1 LTYRITFAVGGRAR
15 FLSHLETVDTLLGAL
30 RRAGFDIALSK
41 GMKPRPVISL
51 ALPRAVGTE
60 TLADVADVE
69 LRGDHEPLDVQERLA
84 NHLPM
89 GMTALAVEPATGKQ
103 AASRVESVAYRVEI
117 ADDLDWDA
125 ALAAFAAA
133 ETCEVVRT
141 APKKASKRV
150 DVRRFC
156 TELTHEPGALEME
169 LAVTDAGTARPE
181 ELTQAVAA
189 LVGATP
195 TIERLVRTAIRLRE
209 PVGVDSDTDI

>member
-60 TLADVADVE
+60 TLADIADVE
-69 LRGDHEPLDVQERLA
+69 LRGEHDPLDVTERLS

-89 GMTALAVEPATGKQ
+89 GMTVVVVEPATGKQ
-103 AASRVESVAYRVEI
+103 AASRVESVTYRVDV
-117 ADDLDWDA
+117 ADDVNWDA
-125 ALAAFAAA
+125 ALQAFASV
-133 ETCEVVRT
+133 ESCEVVRT
-141 APKKASKRV
+141 APNKASKRI
-150 DVRRFC
+150 DVRRYC
-156 TELTHEPGALEME
+156 TAVAYEPGALEME

-195 TIERLVRTAIRLRE
+195 KIERLVRTAIRLRE
-209 PVGVDSDTDI
+209 PVGART

>member
-1 LTYRITFAVGGRAR
+1 MTYRITFAVGGRAR

-51 ALPRAVGTE
+51 ALPRAVGIE
-60 TLADVADVE
+60 TLADIADVE
-69 LRGDHEPLDVQERLA
+69 IRGDHEPLDVRERLA

-89 GMTALAVEPATGKQ
+89 GMTVLEVAPAAGKQ
-103 AASRVESVAYRVEI
+103 AASRVESVAYRVEV

-125 ALAAFAAA
+125 ALDAFAAA
-133 ETCEVVRT
+133 EACEVVRT
-141 APKKASKRV
+141 APKKAAKRI

-156 TELTHEPGALEME
+156 TSLVHEPGALEME
-169 LAVTDAGTARPE
+169 LAVTDSGTARPE

-209 PVGVDSDTDI
+209 PVGATT

>member
-1 LTYRITFAVGGRAR
+1 MTYRITFAVGGRAR

-30 RRAGFDIALSK
+30 RRAGLDIALSK

-51 ALPRAVGTE
+51 ALPRAVGVE

-69 LRGDHEPLDVQERLA
+69 LRGDHEPLDVGERLA

-89 GMTALAVEPATGKQ
+89 GMTVVSVEPASGRP
-103 AASRVESVAYRVEI
+103 AASRVDAVTYRVEV
-117 ADDLDWDA
+117 AGGVDWDA
-125 ALAAFAAA
+125 ALAAFAEA

-141 APKKASKRV
+141 APNKASKRV

-156 TELTHEPGALEME
+156 TALAHEPGALEME

-195 TIERLVRTAIRLRE
+195 TIERLIRTAIRLRE
-209 PVGVDSDTDI
+209 PVGVDT

>member
-1 LTYRITFAVGGRAR
+1 MTYRITFAVGGRAR

-51 ALPRAVGTE
+51 ALPRAVGIE
-60 TLADVADVE
+60 TLADIADVE

-103 AASRVESVAYRVEI
+103 AASRVESVAIPGRGRRTTSTGTPPSPPSPPRS
-117 ADDLDWDA
+117 
-125 ALAAFAAA
+125 
-133 ETCEVVRT
+133 TCEVVRT
-141 APKKASKRV
+141 APNKAAKRV

-156 TELTHEPGALEME
+156 TELRA
-169 LAVTDAGTARPE
+169 
-181 ELTQAVAA
+181 
-189 LVGATP
+189 
-195 TIERLVRTAIRLRE
+195 
-209 PVGVDSDTDI
+209 

>member
-1 LTYRITFAVGGRAR
+1 LTYRITFAVSGRAR

-51 ALPRAVGTE
+51 AMPRAVGIE
-60 TLADVADVE
+60 TLADMADVE
-69 LRGDHEPLDVQERLA
+69 LRGDHEPLDVGERLA

-89 GMTALAVEPATGKQ
+89 GMTVVSVELATGKQ
-103 AASRVESVAYRVEI
+103 AASRVESVAYRVEVGE
-117 ADDLDWDA
+117 DVDWDA
-125 ALAAFAAA
+125 GLAAFAAA

-156 TELTHEPGALEME
+156 TALTHEPGALEME

-209 PVGVDSDTDI
+209 PVGAHT

>member
-60 TLADVADVE
+60 TLADIADVE
-69 LRGDHEPLDVQERLA
+69 LRGDHEPLDVAERLS

-89 GMTALAVEPATGKQ
+89 GMTVVSVEPATGKQ
-103 AASRVESVAYRVEI
+103 AASRVESVTYRVDV

-125 ALAAFAAA
+125 ALEAFAAA
-133 ETCEVVRT
+133 EACEVVRT
-141 APKKASKRV
+141 APNKASKRV

-156 TELTHEPGALEME
+156 TAVEHEPGALEME

-181 ELTQAVAA
+181 ELTNAVAA

-195 TIERLVRTAIRLRE
+195 KIERLVRTAIRLRE
-209 PVGVDSDTDI
+209 PVGART

>member
-41 GMKPRPVISL
+41 GMKPRPSSRSRSRGRWV
-51 ALPRAVGTE
+51 E
-60 TLADVADVE
+60 TLADIADVE
-69 LRGDHEPLDVQERLA
+69 LGRPRAARRGERLM

-89 GMTALAVEPATGKQ
+89 GMTVVSIEPATGRG
-103 AASRVESVAYRVEI
+103 AASRVDAVPYRVEV
-117 ADDLDWDA
+117 ADDIDWDA
-125 ALAAFAAA
+125 ALAAFAEA
-133 ETCEVVRT
+133 EVCEVVRT
-141 APKKASKRV
+141 APKKAAKRV
-150 DVRRFC
+150 DVRHFC
-156 TELTHEPGALEME
+156 TALTHEPGALEME

-195 TIERLVRTAIRLRE
+195 TIERLTRTAIRLRE
-209 PVGVDSDTDI
+209 PVGVDT

>member
-51 ALPRAVGTE
+51 ALPRAVGIE
-60 TLADVADVE
+60 TLADIADVE
-69 LRGDHEPLDVQERLA
+69 LRGDHEPLDVRERLA

-89 GMTALAVEPATGKQ
+89 GMTVLEVEPAAGKQ
-103 AASRVESVAYRVEI
+103 AASRVESVAYRVEVGE
-117 ADDLDWDA
+117 DVDWDA
-125 ALAAFAAA
+125 GLAAFAAA

-156 TELTHEPGALEME
+156 TALAHEPGALEME

-209 PVGVDSDTDI
+209 PVGAHT

>member
-1 LTYRITFAVGGRAR
+1 LTYRITFAVSGRAR

-51 ALPRAVGTE
+51 AMPRAVGIE
-60 TLADVADVE
+60 TLADMADVE
-69 LRGDHEPLDVQERLA
+69 LRGDHEPLDVGERLA

-89 GMTALAVEPATGKQ
+89 GMTVVSVELATGKQ
-103 AASRVESVAYRVEI
+103 AASRVESVAYRVEVGE
-117 ADDLDWDA
+117 DVDWDA
-125 ALAAFAAA
+125 GLAAFAAA

-156 TELTHEPGALEME
+156 TALAHEPGALEME

-209 PVGVDSDTDI
+209 PVGAHT

>member
-103 AASRVESVAYRVEI
+103 AASRVESVAYRVEV
-117 ADDLDWDA
+117 ADDLNWDA

-209 PVGVDSDTDI
+209 PVGVDT

>member
-1 LTYRITFAVGGRAR
+1 MTYRITFAVSGRAR

-51 ALPRAVGTE
+51 AMPRAVGIE
-60 TLADVADVE
+60 TLADMADVE
-69 LRGDHEPLDVQERLA
+69 LRGDHEPLDVGERLA

-89 GMTALAVEPATGKQ
+89 GMTVVSVELATGKQ
-103 AASRVESVAYRVEI
+103 AASRVESVAYRVEVGE
-117 ADDLDWDA
+117 DVDWDA
-125 ALAAFAAA
+125 GLAAFAAA

-156 TELTHEPGALEME
+156 TALAHEPGALEME

-209 PVGVDSDTDI
+209 PVGAHT

>member
-103 AASRVESVAYRVEI
+103 AASRVESVAYRVEV

-189 LVGATP
+189 LVGANP

-209 PVGVDSDTDI
+209 PVGVDT

>member
-1 LTYRITFAVGGRAR
+1 MTYRITFAVGGRAR

-60 TLADVADVE
+60 TLADIADVE
-69 LRGDHEPLDVQERLA
+69 LRGDHEPLDVAERLA

-89 GMTALAVEPATGKQ
+89 GMTVVSVEPATGKP
-103 AASRVESVAYRVEI
+103 AASRVESVNYRVEV
-117 ADDLDWDA
+117 ADGVDWEA

-141 APKKASKRV
+141 APKKAPKRI

-156 TELTHEPGALEME
+156 TALAHEPGALEME

-209 PVGVDSDTDI
+209 PVGAHT

>member
-1 LTYRITFAVGGRAR
+1 MTYRITFAVGGRAR

-51 ALPRAVGTE
+51 ALPRAVGIE
-60 TLADVADVE
+60 TLADIADVE
-69 LRGDHEPLDVQERLA
+69 IRGDHEPLDVRERLA

-89 GMTALAVEPATGKQ
+89 GMTVLEVEPATGKQ
-103 AASRVESVAYRVEI
+103 AASRVESVAYRVEVGE
-117 ADDLDWDA
+117 DVDWDA
-125 ALAAFAAA
+125 GLAAFAAA

-156 TELTHEPGALEME
+156 TALAHEPGALEME

-209 PVGVDSDTDI
+209 PVGANT

>member
-89 GMTALAVEPATGKQ
+89 GMTALVVEPATGKQ
-103 AASRVESVAYRVEI
+103 AASRVESVAYRVEV
-117 ADDLDWDA
+117 ADDLNWDA

-209 PVGVDSDTDI
+209 PVGVDT

>member
-69 LRGDHEPLDVQERLA
+69 LKGEHEPLDVGERLS
-84 NHLPM
+84 NHLPI
-89 GMTALAVEPATGKQ
+89 GMTVLAVEPATGKQ
-103 AASRVESVAYRVEI
+103 AASRVESVTYRVEV
-117 ADDLDWDA
+117 ADDVDWDA
-125 ALAAFAAA
+125 ALAAFAAV

-141 APKKASKRV
+141 APNKASKRV

-156 TELTHEPGALEME
+156 TALAHEPGALEME
-169 LAVTDAGTARPE
+169 LALTDAGTARPE
-181 ELTQAVAA
+181 ELTNAVAA

-195 TIERLVRTAIRLRE
+195 NIERVVRTAIRLRE
-209 PVGVDSDTDI
+209 PVGAHT